1 MGFTRSRGLHSA
13 FVPKSADEMM
23 GLILVAGVDV
33 VEGLHA
39 FRASGDGS
47 MCLDGFFG
55 SRL

>member
-13 FVPKSADEMM
+13 FVPKSTDEIMV
-23 GLILVAGVDV
+23 LILEAGVDV

-39 FRASGDGS
+39 FLASGDGS
-47 MCLDGFFG
+47 RCLEGSFG